1 METETLC
8 DGPNDGEE
16 CTKEQHLR
24 ESGVDLATWRPLQ
37 LTSAKLRTA
46 AAMKSC
52 LQAMAC
58 GVWRRGVEWTSL
70 ASPAPYVL
78 MYPPRQQLRPEQT
91 APPRADRESN
101 DSSNLLFLL
110 LAECLANPVD
120 RLRIKNSSW
129 NTNVSKAPEPFNIN
143 LSKNKWNVKLKY
155 SEKCLI
161 AGF

>member
-1 METETLC
+1 MIQPLGIQNTLRADLFFSELSCELTHC
-8 DGPNDGEE
+8 DMTQSDGEGFV
-16 CTKEQHLR
+16 KEQHLR
-24 ESGVDLATWRPLQ
+24 ESGVDLATCLPLQ

-120 RLRIKNSSW
+120 RLRIKNSS
-129 NTNVSKAPEPFNIN
+129 
-143 LSKNKWNVKLKY
+143 
-155 SEKCLI
+155 
-161 AGF
+161 